1 MDRLRQDIAF
11 ALRLLTKDR
20 AFAITTIL
28 TLAVCLGANAAIFT
42 VVRSVLLR
50 PLPYP
55 EAERLVFEYDAFPG
69 AGVERAGTSIPN
81 YYDRLAFTDAFESQ
95 ALYQSSGAR
104 VGTGPGAE
112 GVASMDVTPS
122 FFRVLRTRALRGRL
136 FTEDDGQTGRNQVV
150 VLAADYAERMPGVV
164 GRQLRLNDQPCT
176 VIGVAE
182 RGFLFLDPKIRLWM
196 PLAFTPQQRGEDNRY
211 SQNHQMIGRLAPGAT
226 VELAQARVDALNAQ
240 LLERAGSMR
249 SILESAGYATK
260 IVPLKADLVRNVA
273 ASLQL
278 LWGGVLFVL
287 LIAAVNITNLALV
300 RANGRL
306 REIATRHALGAGR
319 SRVIR
324 QLVTEATLLTL
335 AGGAL
340 GFALASWGVE
350 ALTRSGFADLPRSA
364 EIRVDAVV
372 VAVMAVT
379 ALVLGLVIGAVPAM
393 QLRNISLATVL
404 RDEGRAG
411 TAGRRS
417 RSIGRGLVAAQ
428 VGLAFVLL
436 VGAGLLLASFRQLL
450 QVDPGF
456 VAEHV
461 VTGRLGLVDS
471 RYPEDA
477 AVRSLASRSLER
489 IRAVPGVTSAGLTT
503 QLPFSWDDSS
513 SVIIPE
519 GYAPKPGESVVS
531 PRYVRVTPGYIETL
545 HIPLRRGRL
554 FTTGD
559 VETAPRVV
567 VLDEALA
574 RRFWPGADPVG
585 RRMYFP
591 DGPQDIVRPGPNV
604 RWLTVIGIVAPVKM
618 KGLVEGE
625 DARAGAYYVP
635 FAQDTQ
641 RNLAFAVRTTADA
654 SMVIQGIR
662 QAMVQVDP
670 EVQVYDVFSLPER
683 VERSLTPRKTPMLL
697 SIGFGLIA
705 LLLASIGIY
714 GVLAYQVGQRTREIG
729 IRMALGCEPR
739 SVLGLVFREGAVL
752 VAVGLAGGVLGAL
765 ALRRVIASQL
775 FGVEPLDPVVLLAV
789 TAVLALTAGLASFWP
804 ARRASRVDPIIALSD
819 Q

>member
-1 MDRLRQDIAF
+1 
-11 ALRLLTKDR
+11 
-20 AFAITTIL
+20 
-28 TLAVCLGANAAIFT
+28 
-42 VVRSVLLR
+42 
-50 PLPYP
+50 
-55 EAERLVFEYDAFPG
+55 
-69 AGVERAGTSIPN
+69 
-81 YYDRLAFTDAFESQ
+81 
-95 ALYQSSGAR
+95 
-104 VGTGPGAE
+104 
-112 GVASMDVTPS
+112 
-122 FFRVLRTRALRGRL
+122 
-136 FTEDDGQTGRNQVV
+136 
-150 VLAADYAERMPGVV
+150 
-164 GRQLRLNDQPCT
+164 
-176 VIGVAE
+176 
-182 RGFLFLDPKIRLWM
+182 
-196 PLAFTPQQRGEDNRY
+196 
-211 SQNHQMIGRLAPGAT
+211 
-226 VELAQARVDALNAQ
+226 
-240 LLERAGSMR
+240 
-249 SILESAGYATK
+249 
-260 IVPLKADLVRNVA
+260 VRNVH

-340 GFALASWGVE
+340 GFALAWWGVG
-350 ALTRSGFADLPRSA
+350 ALTTSGFADLPRSA

-372 VAVMAVT
+372 VAVMAAT
-379 ALVLGLVIGAVPAM
+379 ALVLGVVIGAVPAL
-393 QLRNISLATVL
+393 QLRNISLNTVL

-519 GYAPKPGESVVS
+519 GYAPKAGESVVS
-531 PRYVRVTPGYIETL
+531 PRFVRVTPGYVETL

-554 FTTGD
+554 FTSGD

-574 RRFWPGADPVG
+574 RRFWPGEDPIG
-585 RRMYFP
+585 KRMYFP
-591 DGPQDIVRPGPNV
+591 DGPQDIATPGANV
-604 RWLTVIGIVAPVKM
+604 RWLTVVGIVAPVKM

-635 FAQDTQ
+635 FAQDSQ
-641 RNLAFAVRTTADA
+641 RNLAFAVRTAADA
-654 SMVIQGIR
+654 STVIQGIR
-662 QAMVQVDP
+662 QAMAQVDAD
-670 EVQVYDVFSLPER
+670 VQVYDVFSLPER

-729 IRMALGCEPR
+729 IRMALGCEPS

-752 VAVGLAGGVLGAL
+752 VAAGLGAGVLGAL